1 MVKLLGTNRQE
12 LKGFANISG
21 AYFKPTSK
29 GDGFSLFITGKNG
42 TGMYQFRSKTSLMN
56 FVLLADKPD
65 FSPSIHAMNLRGRYL
80 ADTKGIAFTPKID
93 TPAAATR
100 EIPVAKINSAIEG
113 IKKEK
118 ALAKLKA
125 ALGTRNFNLA
135 VKGGVINL

>member
-1 MVKLLGTNRQE
+1 MVKLLGSNRTK
-12 LKGFANISG
+12 LKGFTNISG

-29 GDGFSLFITGKNG
+29 GDGFSLFVTGKNG

-56 FVLLADKPD
+56 FLLLADKPE
-65 FSPSIHAMNLRGRYL
+65 FQPSVHAMNLRGRYL
-80 ADTKGIAFTPKID
+80 ADTKGIAFTPKAD
-93 TPAAATR
+93 TPAVAT
-100 EIPVAKINSAIEG
+100 ETPTAKINSAIED